1 MKSPDPL
8 HALARPHACR
18 WSASSNTTG
27 LSCQDLVAFG
37 LISLL
42 SPLRQSMKAQ
52 ISIGKRACVDQSDQL
67 PACPQLL
74 PIGLLWRF
82 ARDSSGTVSLR
93 PRNVEAEV
101 KRR

>member
-27 LSCQDLVAFG
+27 LSCQDLIAFG

-42 SPLRQSMKAQ
+42 GPLRQSVKAQ
-52 ISIGKRACVDQSDQL
+52 ISIGKR
-67 PACPQLL
+67 P
-74 PIGLLWRF
+74 
-82 ARDSSGTVSLR
+82 SGEELGS
-93 PRNVEAEV
+93 EV
-101 KRR
+101 VR